1 MSVNGVTSG
10 AANAYDVYA
19 AGQIAAKASE
29 ETSSKDNASDK
40 KGNGVV
46 YEPSNETSKDTVTK
60 TYTQNTSLVNKMKA
74 DAEAHTQQLQSIV
87 EKLMSQQGQTYED
100 RAVKENI
107 EYFFHKN
114 LRAGGACVGA
124 VAIPG
129 GVQNRRQRYL

>member
-19 AGQIAAKASE
+19 AGQTAAKASE

-60 TYTQNTSLVNKMKA
+60 TYTQNTSLVNKMK
-74 DAEAHTQQLQSIV
+74 
-87 EKLMSQQGQTYED
+87 
-100 RAVKENI
+100 
-107 EYFFHKN
+107 
-114 LRAGGACVGA
+114 
-124 VAIPG
+124 
-129 GVQNRRQRYL
+129 